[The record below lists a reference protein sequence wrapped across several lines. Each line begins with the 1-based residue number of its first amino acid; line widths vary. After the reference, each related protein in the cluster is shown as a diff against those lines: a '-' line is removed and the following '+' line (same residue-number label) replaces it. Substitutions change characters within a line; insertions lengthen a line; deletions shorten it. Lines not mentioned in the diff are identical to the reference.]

1 MRHLIILISAFFFT
15 SCSILVSDLSNLRN
29 FDVPENKTVTNIDI
43 VSTEEESTEEPV
55 RESAIQEEK
64 VTEDTTTKKEEIIEN
79 IPKVPEEIV
88 EEESHTKEE
97 TIIEEPSSFP
107 ETMEENSETDEKIV
121 IIETT
126 EEVIVE
132 NDIYKITKKDDTYTI
147 KNDSVDISF
156 TKEYVVKNNRF
167 IWIEENKS
175 CVLEINGELIFLDYY
190 NYSEIFLER

>member
-29 FDVPENKTVTNIDI
+29 FDVPENKTVTNIEI
-43 VSTEEESTEEPV
+43 EIEESTEEPV

-97 TIIEEPSSFP
+97 TIIEETSSFP